1 MRPRKQ
7 GSLELTSSAFLETI
21 TCKYLSRG
29 TWWKQHHLLW
39 SCNKIF
45 SCLINML
52 LKDSTL
58 KTLFNEGIIYAH
70 FGHSGWK
77 SWGFDEQLLP
87 CMFKS
92 WSPSCSKRRS
102 IQRKELR
109 FPLRTSDV
117 VNLQACFPL
126 LPAPVHGS
134 PNTQGLLWAKRP
146 QPLTARSTHL
156 QSSIPRLPVS
166 PWAAGPGCPQRGQS
180 RAPQS
185 CPVWMG
191 CRTDPVASVHLKPHS
206 FLLFISST
214 IHGPSVSS

>member
-1 MRPRKQ
+1 MAQGRNPLPRAHTTDTAEK
-7 GSLELTSSAFLETI
+7 GPAVAAA
-21 TCKYLSRG
+21 LSPAVTRFI
-29 TWWKQHHLLW
+29 
-39 SCNKIF
+39 CREV
-45 SCLINML
+45 
-52 LKDSTL
+52 KD
-58 KTLFNEGIIYAH
+58 NA
-70 FGHSGWK
+70 
-77 SWGFDEQLLP
+77 
-87 CMFKS
+87 
-92 WSPSCSKRRS
+92 